1 MEEKQMTY
9 IINPMW
15 FYWLS
20 VADRAC
26 QLIRTAAILLFV
38 FSVGFLIVVAFCRH
52 IVFDCDECSKG
63 CSEYKAGGKVQ
74 RVAIVL
80 FVVAVILFIIHVFIP
95 SRETLIEMQIA
106 RFTTVENAEWVL
118 DAVKSAT
125 DYIVSAIKELQ

>member
-1 MEEKQMTY
+1 MTY

-38 FSVGFLIVVAFCRH
+38 FSVGSLIVVAFCRH

-95 SRETLIEMQIA
+95 PRETLIEMQIA
-106 RFTTVENAEWVL
+106 RFTTVENAEWAL

>member
-1 MEEKQMTY
+1 MTY

-20 VADRAC
+20 VADKVCQAAHALAIPLFGFSISSYVVAAVLKFVAIDDYDGINRESPGHIIGTKLQRAATA
-26 QLIRTAAILLFV
+26 IVVIAAILYAIYTFV
-38 FSVGFLIVVAFCRH
+38 
-52 IVFDCDECSKG
+52 
-63 CSEYKAGGKVQ
+63 
-74 RVAIVL
+74 
-80 FVVAVILFIIHVFIP
+80 P

-106 RFTTVENAEWVL
+106 RFTTVENAEWAL

>member
-1 MEEKQMTY
+1 MTY

-20 VADRAC
+20 VADKICRATC
-26 QLIRTAAILLFV
+26 SLAILLAI
-38 FSVGFLIVVAFCRH
+38 FSAAAYIAAAALKFNALDDEGFDR
-52 IVFDCDECSKG
+52 ECSA
-63 CSEYKAGGKVQ
+63 YIVGGKVQ

-106 RFTTVENAEWVL
+106 RFTTVENAEWAL
-118 DAVKSAT
+118 DAIKSAT

>member
-1 MEEKQMTY
+1 MTY

-20 VADRAC
+20 VAEKIC
-26 QLIRTAAILLFV
+26 QAAHTLAILLFICSAGAYIV
-38 FSVGFLIVVAFCRH
+38 TAAFKFTAIDDDGFNR
-52 IVFDCDECSKG
+52 ECSDYIAG
-63 CSEYKAGGKVQ
+63 TKAQ
-74 RVAIVL
+74 RVATVL
-80 FVVAVILFIIHVFIP
+80 AVLAVIMSAIYAFIP

-106 RFTTVENAEWVL
+106 RFTTVENAEWAL

>member
-1 MEEKQMTY
+1 MTY

-15 FYWLS
+15 FYWLA

-26 QLIRTAAILLFV
+26 QLVRTAAILLFV
-38 FSVGFLIVVAFCRH
+38 FSVGLLIAVAFCRH

-80 FVVAVILFIIHVFIP
+80 FVVAVILFIIHAFIP

-106 RFTTVENAEWVL
+106 RFATVENAEWAL

-125 DYIVSAIKELQ
+125 DYIVSAIKELG

>member
-1 MEEKQMTY
+1 MTY

-20 VADRAC
+20 VADKVC
-26 QLIRTAAILLFV
+26 QAAHTLAILLFICSAGAYIV
-38 FSVGFLIVVAFCRH
+38 TAAFKFNAIDDDGFNR
-52 IVFDCDECSKG
+52 ECSDYIAG
-63 CSEYKAGGKVQ
+63 TKAQ
-74 RVAIVL
+74 RVATVL
-80 FVVAVILFIIHVFIP
+80 AVLAVIMSAIYAFIP

-106 RFTTVENAEWVL
+106 RFTTVENAEWAL

>member
-1 MEEKQMTY
+1 MTY
-9 IINPMW
+9 IINPIW

-20 VADRAC
+20 VVDRAC
-26 QLIRTAAILLFV
+26 QLVRTAAILLFV
-38 FSVGFLIVVAFCRH
+38 FSVGFLIVVALCRH

-80 FVVAVILFIIHVFIP
+80 FVVAVILFIIYVFIP
-95 SRETLIEMQIA
+95 PRETLIEMQIA
-106 RFTTVENAEWVL
+106 RFTTVENAEWAL